1 MLMQQHKI
9 VARFEDGV
17 TYEYDCGEDENLLA
31 AALRQNVRLLC
42 QCRKAFCGSC
52 KALCSDGDYE
62 LGSHINV
69 QVLPSDEEEN
79 GVVVTCDT
87 YPRSDLVLKFP
98 YTSDRLGTVTTTE
111 VKARVVNVE
120 RLSNTVYSLTL
131 QALDAEGQ
139 PVRFDFVP
147 GQYVEISTADASE
160 TRAFSL
166 ANLPNEAGLLE
177 FMIRLVPGGYY
188 AAYLEQHAA
197 AGQTIN
203 VRGPFGEFVLRE
215 HEVVED
221 FALVADGPATGGPI
235 AFLAGSTGL
244 APLASMLRDLGR
256 REFNGE
262 CHLFF
267 GMQDAATMFYEK
279 ELWDI
284 KQSLPGL
291 TLHLAL
297 MAPPAEWKGYR
308 GNAVAAFKEHFAA
321 RGQTPK
327 SVYLCGPGPMIEAA
341 LGACRELG
349 ITDSRIHREEFVAS
363 GG

>member
-1 MLMQQHKI
+1 MQQYKI

-52 KALCSDGDYE
+52 KALCSEGDYE
-62 LGSHINV
+62 LGDHINV
-69 QVLPSDEEEN
+69 QVLPPDEEED

-87 YPRSDLVLKFP
+87 FPRSDLVLEFP
-98 YTSDRLGTVTTTE
+98 YTSDRLGTVTATE
-111 VKARVVNVE
+111 AKTSVVSVE
-120 RLSNTVYSLTL
+120 RLSSTVYRLVL
-131 QALDAEGQ
+131 QALDAEGM
-139 PVRFDFVP
+139 PARFDFVP
-147 GQYVEISTADASE
+147 GQYVEISTADSLE

-166 ANLPNEAGLLE
+166 ANLPNDAGLLE
-177 FMIRLVPGGYY
+177 FLIRLVPGGYY
-188 AAYLEQHAA
+188 AAYLEQRAA

-203 VRGPFGEFVLRE
+203 VKGPFGEFVLRE
-215 HEVVED
+215 HELVED
-221 FALVADGPATGGPI
+221 FTLPADSPARGGTI

-244 APLASMLRDLGR
+244 APLASMLRELGR
-256 REFNGE
+256 RGFNGE

-267 GMQDAATMFYEK
+267 GMQDTATMFYEK
-279 ELWDI
+279 ELRDI
-284 KQSLPGL
+284 KRTLPGL

-297 MAPPAEWKGYR
+297 MVPSAEWEGYR

-321 RGQTPK
+321 SSQIPEN
-327 SVYLCGPGPMIEAA
+327 VYLCGPGPMIAAA

-349 ITDSRIHREEFVAS
+349 IPDNRVHREEFVAS